1 MARRKKSSLWKTITE
16 TAHHLFHPK
25 RSNNHRP
32 KVLHHTSYLYFIG
45 LVLLSAVLL
54 RAWQATPQ
62 NLSSVLGFSSTIT
75 ASQVVEQ
82 TNQKRATQGLE
93 PLTVNSSLNQ
103 AALAK
108 AQDMMSDQ
116 YWAHVA
122 PDGTQ
127 PWFFISQAGYTY
139 TVAGEN
145 LARDFS
151 DTPSMVAAWMASPTH
166 KANILHPRYKEIG
179 IAVVDGELLGY
190 ETTLVVQ
197 MFGSQA
203 GGRLSDGNV
212 PSSGQVAAV
221 VQEAEPT
228 PSEDE
233 ESISEATLVENS
245 STNNQQASNPEE
257 NQEILGG
264 ILVPVTELKVP
275 PLFSPLQLSKA
286 VFLALLMVIVTTLIY
301 DAVVIG
307 HRRTAR
313 LVGKNLAHLL
323 FLSAIAFLI
332 IFFKGGLIS

>member
-1 MARRKKSSLWKTITE
+1 MARRKKLSFLTKLKD

-32 KVLHHTSYLYFIG
+32 KLLHHTSYLYFTG

-54 RAWQATPQ
+54 KAWTTTPD

-75 ASQVVEQ
+75 AAEVVDQ
-82 TNQKRATQGLE
+82 TNEKRASQGLE
-93 PLTVNSSLNQ
+93 PLTVNTLLNQ

-127 PWFFISQAGYTY
+127 PWSFISQSGYTY
-139 TVAGEN
+139 SVAGEN

-151 DTPSMVAAWMASPTH
+151 DTPAMISAWMASPTH
-166 KANILHPRYKEIG
+166 KANLLHPRYKEIG

-197 MFGSQA
+197 MFGTQ
-203 GGRLSDGNV
+203 
-212 PSSGQVAAV
+212 PSNQLANGSIPGSGQVAAV
-221 VQEAEPT
+221 VRGV
-228 PSEDE
+228 E
-233 ESISEATLVENS
+233 EQLDQKGRDSTSEASLNQNS
-245 STNNQQASNPEE
+245 RSQLAIDASSD
-257 NQEILGG
+257 QTILAGL
-264 ILVPVTELKVP
+264 LVPVGEIQVP
-275 PLFSPLQLSKA
+275 PLLSPLQLSKA
-286 VFLALLMVIVTTLIY
+286 FFLAMILIIVVTLVY
-301 DAVVIG
+301 DALVIG

-313 LVGKNLAHLL
+313 LVGKNLAHLI
-323 FLSAIAFLI
+323 FLSAVAFLI